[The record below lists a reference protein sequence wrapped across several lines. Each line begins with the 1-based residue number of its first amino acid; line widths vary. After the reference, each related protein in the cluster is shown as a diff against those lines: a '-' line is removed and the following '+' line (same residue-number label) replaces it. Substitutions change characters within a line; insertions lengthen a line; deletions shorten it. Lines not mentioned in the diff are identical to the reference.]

1 MTDRPPKPR
10 QRLAIQFPPRIQPP
24 TLCIPSTLEGGIS
37 LNTLGLSDDF
47 SQDLR
52 EFDEEPDESLDLVLS
67 LLSPDELFEHHT
79 QAKEPRWAG
88 ICRTL
93 NVEPAIE
100 LDDEQLDLF
109 IDDIDH
115 VTLRGAIEIFG
126 LQPAT
131 NETLMKVSLCHGPD
145 FLLSLPTVEAFFLN
159 MIPVARFWESVP
171 AEQETAW
178 NFTEKELALVKN
190 NLLSKP
196 LQMPDFW
203 EPLYTT
209 KTTHYFDA
217 STLPAVA
224 DAPSYFE
231 ASLLRF
237 MQAWVLRICQE
248 NYDLS
253 LRAETEKL
261 GGVLRTAFGR
271 TLPLVKNNSRLKYQ
285 LNAVRGDRWA
295 ELPTVLFLI
304 PLLKSQNALFIAKE
318 CFLAA
323 LFDKTTSE
331 HVENLAETV
340 WAMHLMHT
348 PHGKL
353 LIESI
358 IGFKKADVPGLSDY
372 LSEYGAEL
380 GLTSPSG
387 NTKIPFKVMS
397 LPKSV
402 VKEVTELTDEMQT
415 YLQLSK
421 SPVLDMLQA
430 LDVRFP
436 NFTEVT
442 AHVRKKLLFAVKLKK
457 PFQMSP
463 VVIKGPSGIGKTFY
477 LKQLKEVLGLPA
489 INLHAA
495 QITCGSALA
504 GLQST
509 WGTGQPG
516 ALSRHL
522 AKHQVANSLVFFD
535 ELSQLKDNTTSNGL
549 NPTAV
554 LLQALDKN
562 ESKEFVDAYTREK
575 IDISKF
581 SWFFTAN
588 HLNNLDSFLLTRLTV
603 FTVEPMKQYKHR
615 STVDDLLAQ
624 ALENLD
630 LPSTMAQPLDDL
642 GCKVALDYLN
652 GGGNLRSLLIALENL
667 ITEAFEAPQA
677 NARTVV
683 VINAPAL
690 RRHL

>member
-1 MTDRPPKPR
+1 M
-10 QRLAIQFPPRIQPP
+10 P
-24 TLCIPSTLEGGIS
+24 TLPEPAALEDDFALDFIDDLDSTNSDTSTLFPEGMA
-37 LNTLGLSDDF
+37 
-47 SQDLR
+47 
-52 EFDEEPDESLDLVLS
+52 DEP
-67 LLSPDELFEHHT
+67 LSPT
-79 QAKEPRWAG
+79 EPRWTA

-93 NVEPAIE
+93 NVDPMLE
-100 LDDEQLDLF
+100 LDDTQLALY
-109 IDDIDH
+109 IDDIDQI
-115 VTLRGAIEIFG
+115 TLRGAIEIFG

-131 NETLMKVSLCHGPD
+131 NETLMKVSLCHDGGSFFPQQ
-145 FLLSLPTVEAFFLN
+145 TVEAFFLN
-159 MIPVARFWESVP
+159 MIPAARYWESVP
-171 AEQETAW
+171 AQQEAAW
-178 NFTEKELALVKN
+178 SFTDKGLALIN
-190 NLLSKP
+190 DNLLAKP
-196 LQMPDFW
+196 VVMPEFW
-203 EPLYTT
+203 APLYVG
-209 KTTHYFDA
+209 KTQHYFDA
-217 STLPAVA
+217 TTMLMDA
-224 DAPSYFE
+224 DSATCEE
-231 ASLLRF
+231 ASLIRF
-237 MQAWVLRICQE
+237 MQAWVLRLCQE

-253 LRAETEKL
+253 LVKETEN
-261 GGVLRTAFGR
+261 LRAILCATFAR
-271 TLPLVKNNSRLKYQ
+271 TSLMGQVHFRLKYQ
-285 LNAVRGDRWA
+285 IGAIRGDRWA
-295 ELPTVLFLI
+295 ELSPVLFLI

-318 CFLAA
+318 CFLDA
-323 LFDKTTSE
+323 LFKKQESE
-331 HVENLAETV
+331 NIKNLARAV
-340 WAMHLMHT
+340 YVMHFMHS

-353 LIESI
+353 LIKSI
-358 IGFKKADVPGLSDY
+358 IGFNQVDTPGLSEY
-372 LSEYGAEL
+372 LSGYAKEL
-380 GLTSPSG
+380 GLASPAFGSK
-387 NTKIPFKVMS
+387 TPFKIMS
-397 LPKSV
+397 LPKSIA
-402 VKEVTELTDEMQT
+402 KEVTDLTDEVQT
-415 YLQLSK
+415 YLQLSEA
-421 SPVLDMLQA
+421 SVLDKLHA

-442 AHVRKKLLFAVKLKK
+442 GHVRKKLLFAVKLKK

-477 LKQLKEVLGLPA
+477 LKQLKEVLDLPA

-516 ALSRHL
+516 VLSKHL

-562 ESKEFVDAYTREK
+562 ESKEFVDAYTREQ

-603 FTVEPMKQYKHR
+603 FTVEPMKHYKHR

-624 ALENLD
+624 ALGNLD

-677 NARTVV
+677 NERTVV